1 METAHCEGESGR
13 RWHQRIPTL
22 ALVVLVSGIW
32 GSNFVAMKWV
42 LVHLSPLIMGSV
54 RAFLGGL
61 CLFAIVWISGIPLPR
76 TGSEWRSIFVI
87 ALFMTTLS
95 SACFAL
101 GIARVSAGLAGLLS
115 NTMPLFT
122 LLLAGP
128 LLGERPGLLAWTGLL
143 IGFVGTGVIAWPTVK
158 GGGDPLGILFVMAA
172 PASWALGSIL
182 LKRQPLHQ
190 VHPLAMV
197 ATQLLMSAAGLFVL
211 AGIFEGF
218 GRFEPARELWFPL
231 LYASLPA
238 LALAFVIWTE
248 ILRRGS
254 AVQAS
259 ATAYLVPIFGV
270 GFGALLLGERLSTLE
285 LLGGLLVLLGVVAVN
300 APGVARTDR
309 ENALARD
316 RAVAATRD
324 DT

>member
-1 METAHCEGESGR
+1 MPRVMAVASSGA
-13 RWHQRIPTL
+13 RWHERIPTL

-42 LVHLSPLIMGSV
+42 LVHLSPLVMGSV
-54 RAFLGGL
+54 RALLGGL
-61 CLFAIVWISGIPLPR
+61 CLLAIVLISGIPLPR
-76 TGSEWRSIFVI
+76 TGAEWRSVAVI

-128 LLGERPGLLAWTGLL
+128 LLGERPGLVAWAGLL
-143 IGFVGTGVIAWPTVK
+143 VGFAGTGIIAWPTVT
-158 GGGDPLGILFVMAA
+158 GSGDPLGILFVMAA

-182 LKRQPLHQ
+182 LKRQPLDH

-197 ATQLLMSAAGLFVL
+197 ATQLLMSAVGIFVL

-218 GRFEPARELWFPL
+218 GRFEPAPQLWLPL

-254 AVQAS
+254 AIQAS
-259 ATAYLVPIFGV
+259 ATAYLVPIFGIA
-270 GFGALLLGERLSTLE
+270 FGALFLGERLSMLE
-285 LLGGLLVLLGVVAVN
+285 LAGGLLVLMGVAAVN

-309 ENALARD
+309 ENALGHE
-316 RAVAATRD
+316 RALAVTHD
-324 DT
+324 DP

>member
-1 METAHCEGESGR
+1 MSEASGGSER
-13 RWHQRIPTL
+13 EDRWHHRIPTL
-22 ALVVLVSGIW
+22 ALVVLVSAIW

-42 LVHLSPLIMGSV
+42 LVHLSPLVMGST
-54 RAFLGGL
+54 RALLGGL
-61 CLFAIVWISGIPLPR
+61 FLLAIVWVAGIRLPR
-76 TGSEWRSIFVI
+76 TQQQWRAIATI

-101 GIARVSAGLAGLLS
+101 GIARVPAGLAGLLS

-128 LLGERPGLLAWTGLL
+128 LLGERPGLLAWAGLG
-143 IGFVGTGVIAWPTVK
+143 IGFAGTGIIAWPTVT
-158 GGGDPLGILFVMAA
+158 GSGDALGILFVMAA

-182 LKRQPLHQ
+182 LKRQPLDD

-197 ATQLLMSAAGLFVL
+197 AIQLLLSAAGIFVL
-211 AGIFEGF
+211 SGIFEGF
-218 GRFEPARELWFPL
+218 GRFDPAPGLWLPL

-270 GFGALLLGERLSTLE
+270 SFGALFLGERLSGLE
-285 LLGGLLVLLGVVAVN
+285 LLGGLLVLGGVAAVN
-300 APGVARTDR
+300 VPGVARTDR
-309 ENALARD
+309 ENQFAHR
-316 RAVAATRD
+316 RAAAATRD
-324 DT
+324 EG